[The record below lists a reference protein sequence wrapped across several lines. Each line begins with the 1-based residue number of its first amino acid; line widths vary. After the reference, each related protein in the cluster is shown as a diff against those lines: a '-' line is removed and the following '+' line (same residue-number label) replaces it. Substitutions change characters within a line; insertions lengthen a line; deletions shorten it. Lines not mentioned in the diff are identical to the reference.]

1 MRLKCWSTASRT
13 IKTESSDKRNQL
25 LANRR
30 PPGRL
35 FYFYPM
41 AFKREKVYDLETA
54 RVQIRK
60 YCTYQERCQSEV
72 EERLRSMGIVQTAQ
86 DDLLGEL
93 ISEGF
98 LSEERFA
105 RAFVRGKHRA
115 KGWGRV
121 KITHHLKAKRVSV
134 RCIQLGL
141 SELDTESYLQT
152 LTALLAKSYPWAT
165 RQEEQSALTAAQRK
179 GYTWEEI
186 ETAKADLQ
194 A

>member
-1 MRLKCWSTASRT
+1 MRSKCWSTASRT
-13 IKTESSDKRNQL
+13 IKTESSDKRNQMH
-25 LANRR
+25 ANRR
-30 PPGRL
+30 PRGRL

-41 AFKREKVYDLETA
+41 AFKREKVYDIDTA
-54 RVQIRK
+54 RLQIRK
-60 YCTYQERCQSEV
+60 YCAYQERCQSEV
-72 EERLRSMGIVQTAQ
+72 EERLRSMGLVQSAQ
-86 DDLLGEL
+86 DDLLAEL

-105 RAFVRGKHRA
+105 RAFARGKHRS

-121 KITHHLKAKRVSV
+121 KISHHLKAKRVSA

-141 SELDTESYLQT
+141 SELDSTVYLRT
-152 LTALLAKSYPWAT
+152 LTQLLAKSYPWAT
-165 RQEEQSALTAAQRK
+165 RLEEQSAIAAMQRK

-186 ETAKADLQ
+186 ETAKADLP

>member
-1 MRLKCWSTASRT
+1 
-13 IKTESSDKRNQL
+13 
-25 LANRR
+25 
-30 PPGRL
+30 
-35 FYFYPM
+35 M
-41 AFKREKVYDLETA
+41 AFKRDRVYDLETA

-60 YCTYQERCQSEV
+60 YCAYQERCQFEV
-72 EERLRSMGIVQTAQ
+72 EERLRSMGLLQAAQ

-105 RAFVRGKHRA
+105 RAYVRGKNRI

-121 KITHHLKAKRVSV
+121 KITHHLKAKRVSA

-141 SELDTESYLQT
+141 SELDPESYLKNLTT
-152 LTALLAKSYPWAT
+152 LLSKSYPWTT
-165 RQEEQSALTAAQRK
+165 RLEEQSAVSAMQRK

-186 ETAKADLQ
+186 ETAKANLS
-194 A
+194 AR